1 MKTPE
6 KVVFLS
12 NQVKKLKNQIALF
25 LAKIKLYLYLSHLEF
40 NHRFIDQWI
49 EEATTEVEHTLEQIK
64 QGGITK
70 IQEQKI
76 LNLIKAVNHVAKPF
90 ITTPKLR

>member
-1 MKTPE
+1 MKTPD
-6 KVVFLS
+6 KVVFLT
-12 NQVKKLKNQIALF
+12 NQVRRLKGQIALL

-49 EEATTEVEHTLEQIK
+49 EDATTDVEHALEQIK

-70 IQEQKI
+70 AQEQKI
-76 LNLIKAVNHVAKPF
+76 LTLIKAVNQAAKPS
-90 ITTPKLR
+90 ITTSKLR

>member
-1 MKTPE
+1 MKTPD
-6 KVVFLS
+6 KVVFLTD
-12 NQVKKLKNQIALF
+12 QVRKLKGQIALL

-40 NHRFIDQWI
+40 NHRFIDHWI
-49 EEATTEVEHTLEQIK
+49 EDATTDVEQTLEQIK

-76 LNLIKAVNHVAKPF
+76 LHLLKTLHRVAQQTNLISK
-90 ITTPKLR
+90 R

>member
-1 MKTPE
+1 MMKIPI
-6 KVVFLS
+6 
-12 NQVKKLKNQIALF
+12 QVAKFKSQIALL

-49 EEATTEVEHTLEQIK
+49 EEATTDVEHTLEQIK

-76 LNLIKAVNHVAKPF
+76 LILLKSVNQAAQPF
-90 ITTPKLR
+90 TSTSKLR

>member
-6 KVVFLS
+6 KVAYMKTQILR
-12 NQVKKLKNQIALF
+12 LKGQIAML

-49 EEATTEVEHTLEQIK
+49 EEATTDVEHTLEQIR

-70 IQEQKI
+70 AQEQKI
-76 LNLIKAVNHVAKPF
+76 LHLLKTLHRVAQQTNLTSK
-90 ITTPKLR
+90 R